1 MLLVRDVMT
10 VDLVTLSS
18 VDSLK
23 TAREIMQKAR
33 IRHLPVLGPHGA
45 FVGLLSQRDLL
56 KATVSHLA
64 DVTTEVQDQL
74 EAGIPVS
81 EVMAVDVLTVP
92 PDTPLTQAGELLLA
106 HKIGCLPVLE
116 RGRLRGI
123 LTESD
128 FVRLCLSLLE
138 ELQPGPAAG
147 AKPPYDTP

>member
-10 VDLVTLSS
+10 EKLITLRPS
-18 VDSLK
+18 DSLK

-33 IRHLPVLGPHGA
+33 IRHLPILSAHGT

-56 KATVSHLA
+56 KATVSYFA
-64 DVTTEVQDQL
+64 DVQADVREQI

-81 EVMAVDVLTVP
+81 EVMSADLLTIP
-92 PDTPLTQAGELLLA
+92 PDMPLGQAGELLLA

-116 RGRLRGI
+116 HGQLRGI

-128 FVRLCLSLLE
+128 FVKICLSFLE
-138 ELQPGPAAG
+138 KLQEEPEK
-147 AKPPYDTP
+147 KPLR